1 MEKELNGSWGGKRKA
16 NQLACFWFQGETKKK
31 GKGEVDTVILQVTLS
46 TSRYSVHYVLPVTH

>member
-1 MEKELNGSWGGKRKA
+1 MGVGGESGKPINSLVSGYREKR
-16 NQLACFWFQGETKKK
+16 KKK